1 VVFSGYFTAIDKKIE
16 VTNNKIDLNQGNILS
31 VYQNYTQS
39 LSEMNNT
46 VQYQLDTIS
55 KMEGPQVIYL
65 THGEVYSIQHYVMK
79 FVSDLQQIGGFL
91 WFLPPIKLTATLYL
105 KYC

>member
-1 VVFSGYFTAIDKKIE
+1 VALNTTILTHKIE

-55 KMEGPQVIYL
+55 KMEGPQVIY
-65 THGEVYSIQHYVMK
+65 I
-79 FVSDLQQIGGFL
+79 
-91 WFLPPIKLTATLYL
+91 LYL
-105 KYC
+105 Q